1 MHYSDVEEQS
11 SQPLLDAPTASS
23 TRVLSMYDGGL
34 SARVSGVQTLPSRG
48 RVRSVAVIASVLCV
62 ALVFSVWLA
71 TPKGGPAALVDN
83 AMAMA
88 SAMGASAQGEAVPES
103 VLKDF
108 ERAKAEEKSM
118 PTGDVQ
124 LPPVPKKF
132 ISEVAGLKKQPVP
145 PTVNTTGNA
154 PGVSEKILKS
164 FKQAEQEQA
173 LDKKLKAAAAKAKK
187 AKQAAAAKADAQAAA
202 ALTKTASAA
211 PAAAPAPAPAHAG
224 APAPAPAHASTPA
237 HAAPASSKGKR

>member
-1 MHYSDVEEQS
+1 
-11 SQPLLDAPTASS
+11 
-23 TRVLSMYDGGL
+23 
-34 SARVSGVQTLPSRG
+34 
-48 RVRSVAVIASVLCV
+48 
-62 ALVFSVWLA
+62 
-71 TPKGGPAALVDN
+71 
-83 AMAMA
+83 MA

-173 LDKKLKAAAAKAKK
+173 LDKKLKAAAAKA
-187 AKQAAAAKADAQAAA
+187 DAQAAA

-211 PAAAPAPAPAHAG
+211 PPAAPAPAPAHAG
-224 APAPAPAHASTPA
+224 APAPAPAHGSAPA